1 MDAACYSWLKRHKVP
16 GFKPKVVGE
25 KVKKD
30 LPELPIVF
38 DEVKGEIL
46 NQIKEEE
53 NQGKPEDAEEI
64 KQWKTLKDEKKKTRN
79 DLFEL
84 LMKQDEE
91 QINHWLPPEQEEV
104 KRTTEPIANLHL
116 VCESLILSTMGK
128 GAQSVSYKAR
138 ALGEKKLLNE
148 EMLPYFKFPYAV
160 QCTKS
165 NMILVRQ
172 TLEKH
177 LDQLSEGKVTTLKQS
192 NAYNLIQIYQANIDC
207 VTAIRIE
214 LKHFLPESELKAIH
228 AMQYGKLEKVKLF
241 EG

>member
-1 MDAACYSWLKRHKVP
+1 
-16 GFKPKVVGE
+16 
-25 KVKKD
+25 
-30 LPELPIVF
+30 
-38 DEVKGEIL
+38 
-46 NQIKEEE
+46 
-53 NQGKPEDAEEI
+53 
-64 KQWKTLKDEKKKTRN
+64 
-79 DLFEL
+79 
-84 LMKQDEE
+84 
-91 QINHWLPPEQEEV
+91 
-104 KRTTEPIANLHL
+104 
-116 VCESLILSTMGK
+116 MGK
-128 GAQSVSYKAR
+128 SAQSVSYKAR

-165 NMILVRQ
+165 NMILVRE